1 MNASHSRALTRL
13 SRSGI
18 RGDCPTRAY
27 NPSVLE
33 TLELETGPRTTAA
46 VIWLHGLGADGHDFE
61 PIVPELNL
69 PEAPAVRFVFPHA
82 PMQAVT
88 INGGAV
94 MRAWYD
100 IYALEGV
107 RREDDAGVR
116 ASQASVEALIARE
129 KTRGIPAGRIVLA
142 GFSQGGAI
150 ALQTGLR
157 HPERLA
163 GIMALS
169 TYLPLASTLAAEA
182 SAANRGVPI
191 FMAHGRHDP
200 LIPIERAMI
209 SRDALRKAGYAVDWR
224 EYPMAH
230 AVCYEEIG
238 DMAAWL
244 RGVLV

>member
-1 MNASHSRALTRL
+1 M
-13 SRSGI
+13 
-18 RGDCPTRAY
+18 
-27 NPSVLE
+27 LE
-33 TLELETGPRTTAA
+33 TLELETGPRPTAA

-61 PIVPELNL
+61 PIVPELDL
-69 PEAPAVRFVFPHA
+69 PDTPAVRFVFPHA
-82 PMQAVT
+82 PTQPVT

-100 IYALEGV
+100 VYALEGA

-129 KTRGIPAGRIVLA
+129 KTRGVPAARLVLA

-169 TYLPLASTLAAEA
+169 SYLPLASSLAAEA
-182 SAANRGVPI
+182 SAANRDVSI

-209 SRDALRKAGYAVDWR
+209 SRDALLQAGYHVEWR
-224 EYPMAH
+224 EYTMAH
-230 AVCYEEIG
+230 AVCREEI
-238 DMAAWL
+238 DDIAAWL
-244 RGVLV
+244 RRVLA